1 MFARTLFA
9 ARRNRSSGLNPV
21 TAVVAVW
28 SLQVRDRLFERTRTP
43 QIAGWRVFLF
53 TNDANRGTGYNS
65 GTAFPDDSAMQCPFC
80 RKGETKVVD
89 SRTSDDFAVRRRRE
103 CLSCNRRFTTYERIE
118 ESPLKVIKKDGTRV
132 PFDRE
137 RIRRGIEK
145 ACYKRP
151 VSDIQIDE
159 LIGRVEAD
167 IYESFEREIP
177 SRNIGELVFNALRE
191 LDQVAFVRFA
201 SVYREFKDV
210 NDFVDE
216 LEPMLRDEPRS

>member
-1 MFARTLFA
+1 
-9 ARRNRSSGLNPV
+9 
-21 TAVVAVW
+21 
-28 SLQVRDRLFERTRTP
+28 
-43 QIAGWRVFLF
+43 
-53 TNDANRGTGYNS
+53 
-65 GTAFPDDSAMQCPFC
+65 MQCPFC

-89 SRTSDDFAVRRRRE
+89 SRTSDNFAVRRRRE

-118 ESPLKVIKKDGTRV
+118 ESPLKVIKKDGTRL
-132 PFDRE
+132 PFDRD

-151 VSDIQIDE
+151 VSDGQIDE
-159 LIGRVEAD
+159 LIARVEAD

-216 LEPMLRDEPRS
+216 LEPMLRDDARS

>member
-1 MFARTLFA
+1 
-9 ARRNRSSGLNPV
+9 
-21 TAVVAVW
+21 
-28 SLQVRDRLFERTRTP
+28 
-43 QIAGWRVFLF
+43 
-53 TNDANRGTGYNS
+53 
-65 GTAFPDDSAMQCPFC
+65 MQCPFC